1 MSLILDALRRS
12 ENGGAAMSPQPSA
25 PEHHPGGLDKK
36 WLGGL
41 FVACAGLGI
50 AAGWLMRGDT
60 TDPANTEQIAFT
72 VSGSLSSGGGSTPS
86 KPAPADAA
94 PSVRGT
100 ELLAS
105 PPQASTTG
113 QSEAAPMQDNVTAKA
128 TDADNERIAAL
139 HQQMW
144 SDAASLAEVKG
155 EGSERNAAPNSVAQQ
170 REVAV
175 QSETVSA
182 TASSDTPSNASS
194 DAPSIAPPI
203 DLVAA
208 IERAARE
215 VGEPNLVPHP
225 TVLLE
230 NLSQQ
235 QKDQIPTIVYTE
247 HVYAEGA
254 APSVELNGQRLRPGQ
269 RSGAITVEDILVD
282 SVILR
287 VNGVA
292 FRLRALNT
300 WVNL

>member
-12 ENGGAAMSPQPSA
+12 EDRGVATSPQPPLPA
-25 PEHHPGGLDKK
+25 EQGGGLGKK
-36 WLGGL
+36 WLGVVVL
-41 FVACAGLGI
+41 ACAGLGI
-50 AAGWLMRGDT
+50 ATGWMMRGDAI
-60 TDPANTEQIAFT
+60 DPLNTEQV
-72 VSGSLSSGGGSTPS
+72 VSPVFRSLSLGDGAASPESLRGEFVP
-86 KPAPADAA
+86 PAPNEG
-94 PSVRGT
+94 PSPATPRT
-100 ELLAS
+100 L
-105 PPQASTTG
+105 
-113 QSEAAPMQDNVTAKA
+113 A
-128 TDADNERIAAL
+128 TDASGFASSQNTTASAAGAAENERIAAL

-144 SDAASLAEVKG
+144 SDAASLAEA
-155 EGSERNAAPNSVAQQ
+155 EGQGPDQSGAPFSVEKKW
-170 REVAV
+170 EVPAPTEEEPV
-175 QSETVSA
+175 M
-182 TASSDTPSNASS
+182 TPSNAPS
-194 DAPSIAPPI
+194 DASSIAPPI

-254 APSVELNGQRLRPGQ
+254 APAVELNGQRLRPGQ
-269 RSGAITVEDILVD
+269 RVGTMTVEDILVD

-287 VNGVA
+287 VNGIS

>member
-12 ENGGAAMSPQPSA
+12 EDGGVAGSPQPPLPA
-25 PEHHPGGLDKK
+25 EQGGGLGKK
-36 WLGGL
+36 WLGVVVL
-41 FVACAGLGI
+41 VCAGLGI
-50 AAGWLMRGDT
+50 AAGWMMRGGA
-60 TDPANTEQIAFT
+60 TDPMEKEQVGRSI
-72 VSGSLSSGGGSTPS
+72 SGSPSSGDGGASSELLRDDGMSSAPGPELSPST
-86 KPAPADAA
+86 
-94 PSVRGT
+94 
-100 ELLAS
+100 LLAS
-105 PPQASTTG
+105 APETSFVAPPQTNAGSDVAG
-113 QSEAAPMQDNVTAKA
+113 AE
-128 TDADNERIAAL
+128 NERIAAL

-144 SDAASLAEVKG
+144 SDAASLGAAEG
-155 EGSERNAAPNSVAQQ
+155 QGTDPSGAPISAAEGLDAPKLI
-170 REVAV
+170 E
-175 QSETVSA
+175 SA
-182 TASSDTPSNASS
+182 PATSSSS
-194 DAPSIAPPI
+194 SPSIAPPI

-215 VGEPNLVPHP
+215 VGEPSLVPHP

-254 APSVELNGQRLRPGQ
+254 APLVELNGQRLRPGQ
-269 RSGAITVEDILVD
+269 RTGAITVEDILVD

-287 VNGVA
+287 VSGVS